1 MGLIK
6 ITGGGIIEKVG
17 GLLNGQTVKTAN
29 GDITLGNVTVENRL
43 GTSYEDPGGGSI
55 TYTAPT
61 GTKQVLVEYLFMAHP
76 EDGAD
81 TISHWKMDIDGTEI
95 TDARAGFGSYRD
107 TYFRYAFTIQCNA
120 ATESI
125 ANGQLAG
132 WTTAKTINIT
142 ARSYST
148 SYDQDVHAT
157 RYWDGT
163 GATHFHRPSLFLTAL
178 S

>member
-6 ITGGGIIEKVG
+6 ITGGGVIEKVG

-29 GDITLGNVTVENRL
+29 GDITLGNVTAENNI

-61 GTKQVLVEYLFMAHP
+61 GTKQVLVEYIFHGGP
-76 EDGAD
+76 QDGAD
-81 TISHWKMDIDGTEI
+81 TISHWKLDIDGTEV
-95 TDARAGFGSYRD
+95 TDARQSFGIYRD
-107 TYFRYAFTIQCNA
+107 TSCRFSFTIQCNA
-120 ATESI
+120 ATESV

-148 SYDQDVHAT
+148 SYDIDCHQTH
-157 RYWDGT
+157 YWDGS
-163 GATHFHRPSLFLTAL
+163 GSAQFSRPSIYLTAL

>member
-17 GLLNGQTVKTAN
+17 GLLNGQTVKTTN

-157 RYWDGT
+157 RYWDG
-163 GATHFHRPSLFLTAL
+163 GSATHFHRPSLFLTAI

>member
-163 GATHFHRPSLFLTAL
+163 SATHFHRPSLFLTAL

>member
-142 ARSYST
+142 ARSYNT
-148 SYDQDVHAT
+148 TYDQDVHAT

-163 GATHFHRPSLFLTAL
+163 SGTHFHRPSLFLTAL

>member
-17 GLLNGQTVKTAN
+17 GLLNGQTINTSN

-61 GTKQVLVEYLFMAHP
+61 GTKQVFVEYHFHCGA

-81 TISHWKMDIDGTEI
+81 SISHWKMDIDGTEI

-148 SYDQDVHAT
+148 SYDQYVHAT

-163 GATHFHRPSLFLTAL
+163 GATHFHRPSLFLTAI

>member
-17 GLLNGQTVKTAN
+17 GLLNGQTVKTTN

-107 TYFRYAFTIQCNA
+107 TYFTIQCNA

-163 GATHFHRPSLFLTAL
+163 SATHFHRPSLFLTAL

>member
-6 ITGGGIIEKVG
+6 ITGGGIIEKVC
-17 GLLNGQTVKTAN
+17 GLLNGQTIKTTN

-163 GATHFHRPSLFLTAL
+163 GATHFHRPSLFLTAI

>member
-6 ITGGGIIEKVG
+6 ITGGGVIEKVG
-17 GLLNGQTVKTAN
+17 GLLNGQTIKTAN
-29 GDITLGNVTVENRL
+29 GDITLSNVTAENAI

-61 GTKQVLVEYLFMAHP
+61 GTKQVFVEYHFHCGA

-81 TISHWKMDIDGTEI
+81 SISHWKMDIDGTEI
-95 TDARAGFGSYRD
+95 TDARSSFGPYREMHSIY
-107 TYFRYAFTIQCNA
+107 TYTIQCNA
-120 ATESI
+120 SADSI

-132 WTTAKTINIT
+132 WTTAKTLNIT
-142 ARSYST
+142 TRSYSS
-148 SYDQDVHAT
+148 SYDIHVHQT

-163 GATHFHRPSLFLTAL
+163 TGAHFHRPSLYLTAL

>member
-61 GTKQVLVEYLFMAHP
+61 GTKTVIYEAFFQISVVDSHS
-76 EDGAD
+76 
-81 TISHWKMDIDGTEI
+81 ISHHRLYIDTDEV
-95 TDARAGFGSYRD
+95 TDARTTYGS
-107 TYFRYAFTIQCNA
+107 TNNQATLHFKYAIPIGGPADVGT
-120 ATESI
+120 S
-125 ANGQLAG
+125 GRLAS
-132 WTTAKTINIT
+132 WTGAKTLKLQV
-142 ARSYST
+142 REYSSSNEQMLHNT
-148 SYDQDVHAT
+148 QH
-157 RYWDGT
+157 WDGSGT
-163 GATHFHRPSLFLTAL
+163 NVFHRPQLFITAL